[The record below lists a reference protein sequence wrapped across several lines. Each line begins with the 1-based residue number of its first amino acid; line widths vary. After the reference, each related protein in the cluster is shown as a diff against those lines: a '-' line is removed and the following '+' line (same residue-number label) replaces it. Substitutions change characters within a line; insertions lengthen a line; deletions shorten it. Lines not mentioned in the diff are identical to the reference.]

1 MPETV
6 VIDRGRTFLSETFLR
21 ACERLGISVQPAHP
35 RTPTDKGVVERTF
48 GSINTLFCQHVAGYT
63 GPSVTRRGSD
73 VDERTVWT
81 LPQLQDLF
89 DEWVLAG
96 WQPRPHDS
104 LRDPHL
110 PAHPLSPNEMF
121 AALVTAAGYV
131 PLPLVGEDYLELLPV
146 AWRRIGADGIHLDH
160 RTYDSKHLN
169 PLRHQHSG
177 NTTQDGRWPVHHDPY
192 DLSTVWIRDTA
203 TGGWITAQWTHAHL
217 VGRPFADFTWRAAR
231 KIVSDRG
238 GDPTHQAAVA
248 AALDTL
254 LTLADRGPT
263 GQRRAAART
272 RSAPSGLPA
281 AELGALRP
289 SPRDEAPAM
298 EDLAPSRLAE
308 VIPFGVFDPAAEEP
322 N

>member
-1 MPETV
+1 MRSRV
-6 VIDRGRTFLSETFLR
+6 FLR
-21 ACERLGISVQPAHP
+21 DDVTPIGRQPSIITEGCVLNSACADVAASQFSTPSGHFAGSPQQAIVINARHRDGHVSYASVQVGGTIRASPVGKH
-35 RTPTDKGVVERTF
+35 
-48 GSINTLFCQHVAGYT
+48 N
-63 GPSVTRRGSD
+63 
-73 VDERTVWT
+73 
-81 LPQLQDLF
+81 
-89 DEWVLAG
+89 

-146 AWRRIGADGIHLDH
+146 TWRRIGADGIHLDH
-160 RTYDSKHLN
+160 RTYDNKNLN

-177 NTTQDGRWPVHHDPY
+177 NNAQDGRWPVHHDPY

-203 TGGWITAQWTHAHL
+203 TGTWITAQWTHAHL

-231 KIVSDRG
+231 KIVTDRG

-248 AALDTL
+248 AALDAL
-254 LTLADRGPT
+254 LTRADRGPT

-272 RSAPSGLPA
+272 RSVPSGLPA

-289 SPRDEAPAM
+289 APRDEAPAP
-298 EDLAPSRLAE
+298 EDLAPSRLAD
-308 VIPFGVFDPAAEEP
+308 VISFGVFDPAAEEP
-322 N
+322 R